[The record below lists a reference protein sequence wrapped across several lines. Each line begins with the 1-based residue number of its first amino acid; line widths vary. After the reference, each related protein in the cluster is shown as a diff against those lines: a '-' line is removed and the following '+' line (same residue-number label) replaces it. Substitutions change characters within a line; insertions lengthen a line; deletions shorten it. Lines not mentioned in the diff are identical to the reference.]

1 MKMGSFSQ
9 SFSISQQTIRYYVNS
24 GLLCPSVKNARYDF
38 SKKDIEDME
47 LLLRLK
53 SYRFSLADIHRIMS
67 LKRFS
72 GFDDPTDLNNFI
84 EILIAKKKELLEEK
98 HQIEETIS
106 AVENEIARVSAHQCN
121 VSKRRTGLP
130 LSFLEYLACPKCT
143 ESLNWTGCCI
153 ENGQIL
159 SGTLE
164 CSCGFS
170 ASVQNGILIGSP
182 GKISKYDWPD
192 IERNSY
198 RFMNPRMVSYMQN
211 AYHWILER
219 LALCVKDNSLV
230 LEDFIND
237 YCFCQANIKDMNSNA
252 KYIITDKYPE
262 IVALYK
268 RLIDNL
274 KLDRQILYIAAA
286 SESLPLKR
294 GCVDVYI
301 DFDSSNECSLF
312 NNCYSTDVIAK
323 YLKKDSH
330 AVGAFF
336 SFMHGSESLK
346 NLHKIF
352 PETWDKSYDKKYF
365 REYIYSTWEEVINHE
380 VIGEVMNEKG
390 NEKTTLYHIPGN
402 VELDVYFAFG
412 PKNMRINS

>member
-1 MKMGSFSQ
+1 MGPFSQ
-9 SFSISQQTIRYYVNS
+9 YFSISQQAIRYYINN

-38 SKKDIEDME
+38 SEKDIEDME
-47 LLLRLK
+47 LLLKLK
-53 SYRFSLADIHRIMS
+53 SYRFSLADIHKIIS

-72 GFDDPTDLNNFI
+72 DFDDPTDLNNLI
-84 EILIAKKKELLEEK
+84 EILSIKRNELLKEK
-98 HQIEETIS
+98 EQIESVIT
-106 AVENEIARVSAHQCN
+106 AVENEIAKASLQHSS
-121 VSKRRTGLP
+121 VSKFRTGLP

-143 ESLNWTGCCI
+143 GSLNWTDCCI
-153 ENGQIL
+153 ENRQIL

-164 CSCGFS
+164 CGCGFS

-198 RFMNPRMVSYMQN
+198 RFMNPRMVSYMQDS
-211 AYHWILER
+211 YHWILEK

-237 YCFCQANIKDMNSNA
+237 YCFCQANIKDMNPNA

-268 RLIDNL
+268 RLIDKL
-274 KLDRQILYIAAA
+274 ELDRQILYIAAA
-286 SESLPLKR
+286 SNSLPLKR
-294 GCVDVYI
+294 ECIDVYI

-312 NNCYSTDVIAK
+312 NNCYSTDAIAK
-323 YLKKDSH
+323 YLKRDSY

-336 SFMHGSESLK
+336 SFLHGSDSLRK
-346 NLHKIF
+346 LHKVF
-352 PETWDKSYDKKYF
+352 PETWEKSYDKKYF
-365 REYIYSTWEEVINHE
+365 GEYIHSTWEKVINHE
-380 VIGEVMNEKG
+380 VIGEVMNNGG
-390 NEKTTLYHIPGN
+390 NEKTALYHIPGN
-402 VELDVYFAFG
+402 VELDVYFANG
-412 PKNMRINS
+412 LKK